1 MQTLGDMAEDNNNGK
16 KPPKMKKD
24 NLIFF
29 PFHKIKDSKRARQRP
44 SPDVEKQVKKIH
56 NQIYVQQCVD
66 DICTVIMRYLFEEK
80 VQLQNPI
87 LMKYFKMVSESIK
100 SMLSRYVGNE
110 HKLQKL
116 VDKFVVSK
124 KKGKSLFNYVID
136 FENLPK

>member
-1 MQTLGDMAEDNNNGK
+1 
-16 KPPKMKKD
+16 
-24 NLIFF
+24 
-29 PFHKIKDSKRARQRP
+29 
-44 SPDVEKQVKKIH
+44 
-56 NQIYVQQCVD
+56 
-66 DICTVIMRYLFEEK
+66 MRYLFEEK

-87 LMKYFKMVSESIK
+87 LMKDFKMVSESIK

>member
-29 PFHKIKDSKRARQRP
+29 PFHKIKDSKRARPRP

-87 LMKYFKMVSESIK
+87 LMKDFKMVSESIK

-110 HKLQKL
+110 HELQKL